1 MSPDG
6 EQIDV
11 VVIGAGPAGLAVGA
25 CLRRAGVGFLILERE
40 ATVGA
45 SWRRHY
51 DRLHL
56 HTDRAHSSLPYL
68 PLPRDVPRYPSRDQ
82 VVAYLEAYAR
92 AFELD
97 PRCGEEVTRARPR
110 DGGWEVETARGRY
123 RAKAV
128 VVATGACAVPVRPR
142 WPGLD
147 AYRGPVQHSAE
158 YRNGERF
165 RGARVLVVGFGNS
178 GGEIAIDLVEHG
190 ARPTLAARGPV
201 NLLPRDLLG
210 LPILTWA
217 IALSRLPPAVAD
229 ALARPLLRLAL
240 GDPARYGLQRPER
253 GPMQQ
258 IRERGRIPLIDVG
271 TLALI
276 RAGRIAVRPG
286 VARFTPEGAAFEGA
300 AEEPFDAVVLATGY
314 AHGLERFVEGA
325 ERILGPG
332 GRPAASGHETAL
344 PGLFLC
350 GLYVAP
356 TGMLRE
362 IAREAR
368 RIADALSRRVA
379 SRAARLSGA
388 RRRPVHGR
396 DDRLTATRTPHDA

>member
-1 MSPDG
+1 LPPAD

-25 CLRRAGVGFLILERE
+25 CLRRVGVDFVILERE

-45 SWRRHY
+45 TWRRHY

-56 HTDRAHSSLPYL
+56 HTDRAHSSLPFL
-68 PLPRDVPRYPSRDQ
+68 PLPRDYPRYPSRDQ

-92 AFELD
+92 AFELA
-97 PRCGEEVTRARPR
+97 PRCGEEVSGARPSG
-110 DGGWEVETARGRY
+110 GGWEVETPRARY
-123 RAKAV
+123 RARAV
-128 VVATGACAVPVRPR
+128 VVATGAFAVPVRPR

-147 AYRGPVQHSAE
+147 DFRGPVVHSAE

-165 RGARVLVVGFGNS
+165 RGARVLVVGLGNS

-217 IALSRLPPAVAD
+217 IALSRLPPALAD
-229 ALARPLLRLAL
+229 ALARPLLWLAV
-240 GDPARYGLQRPER
+240 GDPSRYGLRRPEH

-258 IRERGRIPLIDVG
+258 IRDRARIPLIDVG
-271 TLALI
+271 TLPLI

-286 VARFTPEGAAFEGA
+286 VARFTPEGVEFEGGGVEA
-300 AEEPFDAVVLATGY
+300 FDAAVLATGFG
-314 AHGLERFVEGA
+314 HGLERFIEGA
-325 ERILGPG
+325 ERILGPE
-332 GRPAASGHETAL
+332 GRPAASGRETAL
-344 PGLFLC
+344 PGLYLC
-350 GLYVAP
+350 GFHVAP

-362 IAREAR
+362 ISLEAR
-368 RIADALSRRVA
+368 RIADALARGRRA
-379 SRAARLSGA
+379 DAA
-388 RRRPVHGR
+388 
-396 DDRLTATRTPHDA
+396 